1 MDKNDYLCVEK
12 QDSMRFYYPK
22 EYKALVKLGIPITIG
37 QMGLTLQNLADNVM
51 VGRHATEELAAA
63 GFINNMFILALLLT
77 MGYSLGAISQIG
89 AMYARGEKARCVEV
103 LKCSIVTDLL
113 QGLLICLALAGLYF
127 GLPHMGQPEELL
139 PLMRPYL
146 IIQIASLPFMVMA
159 GAFRQFTDSI
169 NDTAVAMSVM
179 LVGNVWNVVGNWLLI
194 FGNCGFPEMGIE
206 GAAWATFSSR
216 VVILLLTVG
225 VFCLRP
231 KYREYRRLWGQTRVN
246 LADMLKLNRL
256 GWPIAIQ
263 MGMEVASFSL
273 VAIFLGWMGTN
284 ILAGHQCMLSITN
297 LIFMFYIGVSS
308 AVSIRVSN
316 YNGLGKMREVRHA
329 AFAGLEMI
337 YAIGIVLS
345 CVVFYFRHDIASL
358 FTDNEEVNAVVA
370 SLMVP
375 LVLYQFGDGMQVNF
389 ANALRGL
396 GDVKKLMLY
405 SFLAYIVISL
415 PLSYLMG
422 VVLDWK
428 AFGVWMGFPF
438 GLTTAGLLYLR
449 RFMKVSYDKTLGG
462 R

>member
-1 MDKNDYLCVEK
+1 
-12 QDSMRFYYPK
+12 MRFYYPT
-22 EYKALVKLGIPITIG
+22 EYKALVKLGVPITIG

-51 VGRHATEELAAA
+51 VGRHATEDLAAA

-77 MGYSLGAISQIG
+77 MGYSLGAVSQIG

-103 LKCSIVTDLL
+103 LKGSIVTDLL
-113 QGLLICLALAGLYF
+113 QGLLVCLALVGLYF
-127 GLPHMGQPEELL
+127 ALPFMGQPDELL

-146 IIQIASLPFMVMA
+146 VIQIASLPFMVMA

-179 LVGNVWNVVGNWLLI
+179 LAGNVWNVVGNWLLI
-194 FGNCGFPEMGIE
+194 FGHCGFPEMGIE

-231 KYREYRRLWGQTRVN
+231 KYREYRKFWKQTGMR

-316 YNGLGKMREVRHA
+316 YNGLGKIRELRHA

-345 CVVFYFRHDIASL
+345 CVVFYFRHDIASV

-370 SLMVP
+370 TLMVP

-449 RFMKVSYDKTLGG
+449 RFMRVSRRELLS
-462 R
+462 RQIRQI

>member
-1 MDKNDYLCVEK
+1 
-12 QDSMRFYYPK
+12 MRFYYPK

-51 VGRHATEELAAA
+51 VGRHATKELAAA

-103 LKCSIVTDLL
+103 LKSCIVTDLV
-113 QGLLICLALAGLYF
+113 QGLLVCLALVGLYF
-127 GLPHMGQPEELL
+127 ALPHMGQPEELL

-146 IIQIASLPFMVMA
+146 IIQIISLPFMVMA

-216 VVILLLTVG
+216 VVILLLTIG

-231 KYREYRRLWGQTRVN
+231 KYREYRRHWKLVRAN
-246 LADMLKLNRL
+246 LKDMLTLNRL

-316 YNGLGKMREVRHA
+316 YNGLHQMREVRHA

-345 CVVFYFRHDIASL
+345 CVVFYFRYDIASL
-358 FTDNEEVNAVVA
+358 FTDNQEVNAVVA

-415 PLSYLMG
+415 PLSFLMG

-449 RFMKVSYDKTLGG
+449 RFLKVSYDGKLKTV
-462 R
+462 